1 MNHKLLI
8 QTLGDVLLVWV
19 KYMIKYI
26 HICIM
31 LKELQN
37 NIGKLFLCLP
47 KKIGEIKFTSHK
59 QYLFGLLFSIKVK
72 EDSYR
77 PKYTSSFLIC
87 PNRNDSQ
94 TFKSSSYK
102 KNFLQYYFID
112 ANCFYKWVFAPCD
125 NWKMLF
131 FLIFCPYCEIFSTA
145 ILLLSLKQVFW
156 KKSIFYSIST
166 TTVQC

>member
-94 TFKSSSYK
+94 TFKRSSYK
-102 KNFLQYYFID
+102 KNFLQYV
-112 ANCFYKWVFAPCD
+112 FYRCK
-125 NWKMLF
+125 
-131 FLIFCPYCEIFSTA
+131 
-145 ILLLSLKQVFW
+145 LLL
-156 KKSIFYSIST
+156 
-166 TTVQC
+166 